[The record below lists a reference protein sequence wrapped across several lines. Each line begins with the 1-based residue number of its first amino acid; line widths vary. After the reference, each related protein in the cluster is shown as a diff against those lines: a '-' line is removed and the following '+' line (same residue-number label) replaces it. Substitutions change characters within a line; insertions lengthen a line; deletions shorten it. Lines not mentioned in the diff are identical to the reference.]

1 MKSQGEIQ
9 KVPLNCFQKLVQYI
23 KSQVDSQG
31 VFRFGFVWTKE
42 YPIETIYIGIE
53 DIPESLHDDYY
64 QFVDDLTSCFGENVM
79 EGEILMENPSVIK
92 LSTTRS
98 SYDPLS
104 KSIELDEDSVLS
116 GKQIEEIIIKDSY
129 VKEHGFKVITIYYD
143 YEVGDPY
150 LDYKISGVTT
160 IANTLFA

>member
-1 MKSQGEIQ
+1 MRGR
-9 KVPLNCFQKLVQYI
+9 
-23 KSQVDSQG
+23 
-31 VFRFGFVWTKE
+31 VF
-42 YPIETIYIGIE
+42 E
-53 DIPESLHDDYY
+53 DEFMI
-64 QFVDDLTSCFGENVM
+64 SCFGENVM

-98 SYDPLS
+98 SYDPFRN
-104 KSIELDEDSVLS
+104 SIELDKDSVLS

-129 VKEHGFKVITIYYD
+129 VKEDGFKVVTIDYD

-160 IANTLFA
+160 IANTLLA